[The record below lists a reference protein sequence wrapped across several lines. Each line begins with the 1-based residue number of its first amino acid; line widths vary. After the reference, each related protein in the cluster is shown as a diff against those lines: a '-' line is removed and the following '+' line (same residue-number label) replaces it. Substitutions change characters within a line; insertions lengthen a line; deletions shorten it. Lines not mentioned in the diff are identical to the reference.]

1 MTTGGSELA
10 ATTIEKE
17 YLNGG
22 NAHLR
27 DDIGLAKYKKMNCC
41 TACCWS
47 CFNLIVY
54 VALIYFTVMYFVIT
68 NDEAYAIKM
77 IT

>member
-27 DDIGLAKYKKMNCC
+27 DDIGL
-41 TACCWS
+41 
-47 CFNLIVY
+47 
-54 VALIYFTVMYFVIT
+54 
-68 NDEAYAIKM
+68 
-77 IT
+77 